1 MVFKGVMA
9 HRICHVNQD
18 KGMVQFILSPFSA
31 CSVIGKSSGIN
42 QQFYLS
48 NNHILA
54 IVFRFFRFRKK
65 YDPFIGDD

>member
-18 KGMVQFILSPFSA
+18 QGMFQFILSPFSA
-31 CSVIGKSSGIN
+31 CSVIGKSLGIN
-42 QQFYLS
+42 QRSYLS

-54 IVFRFFRFRKK
+54 TAFQFF
-65 YDPFIGDD
+65 PFS